1 MYFSEQ
7 PAEAG
12 RALKNLLWWSQLE
25 QRLRRCCRSMRAAA
39 SAGMQALL
47 RTCSRHALVD
57 EAGSG
62 LGLPSCNGMQ
72 VDEGSSLAEVQA
84 LLDAPLQQNSQ
95 LVTGQLDNGLCYVI
109 LPNAVPPERFE
120 AHLEIHAGAPR
131 GWAPPSCDRP

>member
-1 MYFSEQ
+1 MLRIRS
-7 PAEAG
+7 
-12 RALKNLLWWSQLE
+12 RACVGAWG
-25 QRLRRCCRSMRAAA
+25 RRC
-39 SAGMQALL
+39 
-47 RTCSRHALVD
+47 
-57 EAGSG
+57 SG
-62 LGLPSCNGMQ
+62 LLSCSCTQ

-131 GWAPPSCDRP
+131 GRGAPQL